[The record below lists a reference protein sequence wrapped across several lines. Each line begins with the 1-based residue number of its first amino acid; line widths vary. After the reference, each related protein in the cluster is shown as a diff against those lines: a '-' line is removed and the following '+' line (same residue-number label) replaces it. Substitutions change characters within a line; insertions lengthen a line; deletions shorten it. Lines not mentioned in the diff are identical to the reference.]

1 MCATCDSRDI
11 ISVKFLESYLR
22 VQDSDESDAYFLCIF
37 YKYVVTRSVA
47 TRWLLILLV
56 RAESRNSRFEAP
68 KYARLTLPRY

>member
-47 TRWLLILLV
+47 TR
-56 RAESRNSRFEAP
+56 
-68 KYARLTLPRY
+68 